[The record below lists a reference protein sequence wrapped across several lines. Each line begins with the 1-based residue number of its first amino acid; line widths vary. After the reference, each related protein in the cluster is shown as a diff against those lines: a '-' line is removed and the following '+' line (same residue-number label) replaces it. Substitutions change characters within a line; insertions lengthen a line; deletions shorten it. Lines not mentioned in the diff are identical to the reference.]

1 MDFGDM
7 PMDTIQN
14 TLTGALN
21 YLMTISF
28 ADAVDI
34 LIVAYLIYKAIGLI
48 RKTNSFKLAKG
59 IVVLLLALW
68 LSGVFKLT
76 MINYILRKA
85 VELGMIAIVII
96 FQPELRKLLEKMGSG
111 ALYKHFTVSGQQ
123 LSAIET
129 AISQT
134 VLACT
139 TMSASKTGALI
150 VFERSNNLGEYMR
163 TGTIVNANVTAEL
176 IKNLFYDKAPLHDG
190 AVVIREGRIAAA
202 GCVLPLS
209 KSNNLSKDLGMRHR
223 AGIGMS
229 EISDAIVAIVS
240 EETGSISVAQNGM
253 LKRHLTATTFEQLLR
268 TELVPASV
276 DSNKKTGL
284 TAAIRGLF
292 KRDKA

>member
-1 MDFGDM
+1 M
-7 PMDTIQN
+7 
-14 TLTGALN
+14 LN
-21 YLMTISF
+21 YLKTINF

-59 IVVLLLALW
+59 ILVLLLVLW

-85 VELGMIAIVII
+85 VELGLIAIVII
-96 FQPELRKLLEKMGSG
+96 FQPELRRLLEKMGSG
-111 ALYKHFTVSGQQ
+111 ELYKHFTVGGQQ
-123 LSAIET
+123 VSEIET
-129 AISQT
+129 AISQV

-139 TMSASKTGALI
+139 AMSASKTGALI
-150 VFERSNNLGEYMR
+150 VFERASNLGEYMR
-163 TGTIVNANVTAEL
+163 SGTILNANVNSEL
-176 IKNLFYDKAPLHDG
+176 LKNLFYDKAPLHDG
-190 AVVIREGRIAAA
+190 AVIIREGRIAAA

-229 EISDAIVAIVS
+229 EASDAIVAIVS

-253 LKRHLTATTFEQLLR
+253 LKRHLTPATFELLLR
-268 TELVPASV
+268 SELIPEKDDK
-276 DSNKKTGL
+276 DSKGF
-284 TAAIRGLF
+284 AAAVRRLF
-292 KRDKA
+292 KRKKA

>member
-1 MDFGDM
+1 
-7 PMDTIQN
+7 MDTIQN
-14 TLTGALN
+14 TLTGSLN
-21 YLMTISF
+21 YIKTIGF

-59 IVVLLLALW
+59 IIVLLLVLW

-96 FQPELRKLLEKMGSG
+96 FQPELRRLLEKMGSG
-111 ALYKHFTVSGQQ
+111 ELYKHLAVGGQEVS
-123 LSAIET
+123 AMET

-134 VLACT
+134 VLACGA
-139 TMSASKTGALI
+139 MSASRTGALI
-150 VFERSNNLGEYMR
+150 VFERASNLNEYLR
-163 TGTIVNANVTAEL
+163 TGTVVNANVSAEL
-176 IKNLFYDKAPLHDG
+176 MKNLFYDKAPLHDG
-190 AVVIREGRIAAA
+190 AVIIREGRIAAA

-229 EISDAIVAIVS
+229 EVSDAIVAIVS
-240 EETGSISVAQNGM
+240 EETGSISLAQNGM
-253 LKRHLTATTFEQLLR
+253 LKRHLTPATFELLLR
-268 TELVPASV
+268 SELIPENEGR
-276 DSNKKTGL
+276 DKKGFAAGL
-284 TAAIRGLF
+284 RRLF
-292 KRDKA
+292 KGNKA

>member
-1 MDFGDM
+1 
-7 PMDTIQN
+7 MDTIQN
-14 TLTGALN
+14 TLTGSLN
-21 YLMTISF
+21 YIKTIGF

-59 IVVLLLALW
+59 IIVLLLVLW

-96 FQPELRKLLEKMGSG
+96 FQPELRRLLEKMGSG
-111 ALYKHFTVSGQQ
+111 EHNKHLAVGGQEVS
-123 LSAIET
+123 AMET

-134 VLACT
+134 VLACGA
-139 TMSASKTGALI
+139 MSASRTGALI
-150 VFERSNNLGEYMR
+150 VFERASNLNEYLR
-163 TGTIVNANVTAEL
+163 TGTVVNANVSAEL
-176 IKNLFYDKAPLHDG
+176 MKNLFYDKAPLHDG
-190 AVVIREGRIAAA
+190 AVIIREGRIAAA

-229 EISDAIVAIVS
+229 EVSDAIVAIVS
-240 EETGSISVAQNGM
+240 EETGSISLAQNGM
-253 LKRHLTATTFEQLLR
+253 LKRHLTPATFELLLR
-268 TELVPASV
+268 SELIPENEGR
-276 DSNKKTGL
+276 DKKGFAAGL
-284 TAAIRGLF
+284 RRLF
-292 KRDKA
+292 KGNKA